1 MSVHGNL
8 DEFFR
13 VKILGMRFRIAS
25 AHVPYTCRNCL
36 RICCR
41 IPYLDRKDCV
51 PRFELRMTCD
61 PSLENRSPASFLWV
75 SQNWRKA

>member
-1 MSVHGNL
+1 MSVRGKL

-25 AHVPYTCRNCL
+25 AYLPYTRRDCI
-36 RICCR
+36 RIHCR
-41 IPYLDRKDCV
+41 ISSIDRKGTV

-61 PSLENRSPASFLWV
+61 PSLGNRSSAGFLW
-75 SQNWRKA
+75 AF